1 MPKLFT
7 KLRSA
12 IAALLLTA
20 LPAALLPTTVLASSH
35 MDAPL
40 IILDPAA
47 NTTDVY
53 AFVDQDADQ
62 KSLVLAL
69 GVYPHEEPGIGPNK
83 YNFDDNVLYQIHV
96 ALGSDVAAGRATFS
110 YQFRSATS

>member
-1 MPKLFT
+1 MST
-7 KLRSA
+7 KLKRVVA
-12 IAALLLTA
+12 VLMLALTPFA
-20 LPAALLPTTVLASSH
+20 LSIRVFASSH

-53 AFVDQDADQ
+53 AFVDQDGNQ

-69 GVYPHEEPGIGPNK
+69 GVYPHEEPGVGPNK
-83 YNFDDNVLYQIHV
+83 
-96 ALGSDVAAGRATFS
+96 
-110 YQFRSATS
+110 